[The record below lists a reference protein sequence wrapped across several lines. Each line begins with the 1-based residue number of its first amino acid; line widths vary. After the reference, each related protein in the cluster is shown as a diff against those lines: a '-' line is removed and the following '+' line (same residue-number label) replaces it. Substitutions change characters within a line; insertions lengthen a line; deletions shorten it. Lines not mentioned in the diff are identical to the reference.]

1 MDYLSY
7 EETVPLLQRSYFG
20 DFRFL
25 TRDYVVKVIQDLS
38 DEPYGLVPETVDKDK
53 AKQERE

>member
-20 DFRFL
+20 DFRFIK
-25 TRDYVVKVIQDLS
+25 RDEVVKVIEDLS
-38 DEPYGLVPETVDKDK
+38 DEQKRKENDNKGS
-53 AKQERE
+53 R

>member
-20 DFRFL
+20 DFRFIK
-25 TRDYVVKVIQDLS
+25 RDEVVKVIEDLS
-38 DEPYGLVPETVDKDK
+38 DEPYGLVPES
-53 AKQERE
+53 